1 MRVTTWNVNGI
12 RAAVR
17 KGMLDAVERIQPD
30 VLLLQEV
37 RARPEQ
43 LEAALSAPAGWHVHW
58 HPAEKA
64 GYSGTAI
71 WSRQPLKIESVGLDG
86 HGSDPEG
93 RLIVARVG
101 GVRVVSVYLPS
112 GSSGEPRQAEKDR
125 WLTAFEPWACRLAR
139 SRVPTVIG
147 GDFNIAHTAR
157 DIYYAKANEKQSGFL
172 PHERAWMGGFLDG
185 GWHDFVRLE
194 YGEVDGP
201 YSWWSNR
208 GRARELDRGWRID
221 YVVGNRA
228 ADKRMTRAWIDRAE
242 GLTVSDHAP
251 VSVEIEA

>member
-12 RAAVR
+12 RAAIR
-17 KGMLDAVERIQPD
+17 KGMLDEVDRIGPD

-43 LEAALSAPAGWHVHW
+43 LDEAVATPTGWHVYW
-58 HPAEKA
+58 HPADKL

-71 WSRQPLKIESVGLDG
+71 WSREPMKIETVGLG
-86 HGSDPEG
+86 GNGSDPEG

-112 GSSGEPRQAEKDR
+112 GSSGQARQAVKDG
-125 WLTAFEPWACRLAR
+125 WLEALAPWAARFAR
-139 SRVPTVIG
+139 SRIPTVIG

-157 DIYYAKANEKQSGFL
+157 DIFYAKANEKSSGFL
-172 PHERAWMGGFLDG
+172 PHERAWMGEFLEG
-185 GWHDFVRLE
+185 GWSDFVRE
-194 YGEVDGP
+194 ASGAVDGP

-228 ADKRMTRAWIDRAE
+228 ADRRVDGAWVDRAA

-251 VSVEIEA
+251 VSVDLAV